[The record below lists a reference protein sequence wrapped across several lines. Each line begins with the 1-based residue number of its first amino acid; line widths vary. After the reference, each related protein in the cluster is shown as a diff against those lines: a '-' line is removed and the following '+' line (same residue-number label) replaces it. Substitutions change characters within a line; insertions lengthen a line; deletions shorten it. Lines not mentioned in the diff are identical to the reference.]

1 MSRIILIT
9 GTRKGIGKELSEY
22 YLGKGF
28 TVIGCSRQEKSIEH
42 PNYHHYNTD
51 VSDEKGVVAMVSDI
65 RKKFKRI
72 DYLLNNAGVASMNH
86 LILTPLETARRV
98 FDTNFFGTFLCL
110 REVSKLMMKQKFGRI
125 VNYSTVAVPL
135 VLEGEAIYSASKMAV
150 EQLTKIAAK
159 ELADFNI
166 TINAIGPTPV
176 KTDLI
181 KNVPENKIQDLLN
194 RQAIKRFGEFDDL
207 KNVID
212 FFLDD
217 KSDFITGQVI
227 YLGGVN

>member
-65 RKKFKRI
+65 RKKFGKI